1 MDFPMDYGPQLV
13 YPFRSR
19 PAAANACAAGYT
31 ILPTSHSCASRALR
45 LLAKRSRVAWR
56 AHESGR
62 VVAHCYLGLHLHLRS
77 HAAMLSLAWRTR
89 KVAEIAARRSSGSR
103 WLLWA
108 TPSVAR
114 RLKTSEPRAFA

>member
-1 MDFPMDYGPQLV
+1 MDYGPQLV

-77 HAAMLSLAWRTR
+77 HAAMLGLAWRTR
-89 KVAEIAARRSSGSR
+89 KVPEIAARRSSGSR

-114 RLKTSEPRAFA
+114 RLKTSESRAFA

>member
-1 MDFPMDYGPQLV
+1 MDYGPQLV
-13 YPFRSR
+13 YPFWSR

-77 HAAMLSLAWRTR
+77 HAAMLGLAWRTR

-114 RLKTSEPRAFA
+114 RLKTSESRAFA

>member
-1 MDFPMDYGPQLV
+1 M
-13 YPFRSR
+13 
-19 PAAANACAAGYT
+19 
-31 ILPTSHSCASRALR
+31 PTSHSCASRALR

-62 VVAHCYLGLHLHLRS
+62 VVAHCYLGLHLRS
-77 HAAMLSLAWRTR
+77 HAAMLGLAWRTR

>member
-1 MDFPMDYGPQLV
+1 M
-13 YPFRSR
+13 
-19 PAAANACAAGYT
+19 
-31 ILPTSHSCASRALR
+31 PTSHSCASRALR

-77 HAAMLSLAWRTR
+77 HAAMLGLAWRTR

-114 RLKTSEPRAFA
+114 RLKTSESRAFA

>member
-1 MDFPMDYGPQLV
+1 MDYGPQLV

-62 VVAHCYLGLHLHLRS
+62 VVAHCYLGLHPHLRS
-77 HAAMLSLAWRTR
+77 HAAMLGLAWRTR

>member
-1 MDFPMDYGPQLV
+1 MDYGPQLV

-62 VVAHCYLGLHLHLRS
+62 VVAHCYLGLHLHLHLRS
-77 HAAMLSLAWRTR
+77 HAAMLGLAWRTR